1 MGRKESG
8 EVNRIIKKIGSFK
21 NSVGVERAVLF
32 GSYGRGNFKKD
43 SDIDLILVSR
53 RFRKKKFQD
62 RYKGLWIKWHVVFK
76 MGYPVDFVC
85 YTPEEFEREKKR
97 VSIVST
103 ALREG
108 IEI

>member
-1 MGRKESG
+1 MGFLARKLGKQEIQ
-8 EVNRIIKKIGSFK
+8 E
-21 NSVGVERAVLF
+21 
-32 GSYGRGNFKKD
+32 
-43 SDIDLILVSR
+43 
-53 RFRKKKFQD
+53 KKFQD

-76 MGYPVDFVC
+76 MGYPVDFIC

-103 ALREG
+103 ALKEG